1 MEGLFAREQ
10 DFELPDLA
18 RRFRLYWSGGEKAKE
33 PEMEG

>member
-18 RRFRLYWSGGEKAKE
+18 RFRVNGAGVKTKKCE
-33 PEMEG
+33 EG